1 MWLGQVMVVVSSG
14 SYWLDFE
21 GFVDR
26 SDVERRALGSP
37 QALPGWLLSSLG
49 SFDSSLPS
57 QHRLWRQPRLGSPG
71 PSPALREAHVSLGS
85 ALLHPGWGAVGRP
98 L

>member
-1 MWLGQVMVVVSSG
+1 MWLGQVTVVVSSG

-37 QALPGWLLSSLG
+37 QALPGWLL
-49 SFDSSLPS
+49 
-57 QHRLWRQPRLGSPG
+57 
-71 PSPALREAHVSLGS
+71 
-85 ALLHPGWGAVGRP
+85 
-98 L
+98 